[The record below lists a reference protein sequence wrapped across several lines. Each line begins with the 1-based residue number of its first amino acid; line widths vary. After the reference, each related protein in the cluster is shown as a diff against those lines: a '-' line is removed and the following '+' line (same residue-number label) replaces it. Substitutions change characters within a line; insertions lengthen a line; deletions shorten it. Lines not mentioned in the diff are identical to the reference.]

1 MLVIK
6 MHENTRKKVVIGL
19 SGGVDSSVAA
29 LLLKQAGYDV
39 IGVTM
44 QLCNDSLDAIE
55 DAKKVAE
62 KLDIPFY
69 CLDLRDDFKK
79 YVIDHFAN
87 EYMEGHTPNP
97 CIECNKYLKF
107 GLMLKKSQ
115 ELFNADYIAT
125 GHYAKIEYNKDTGRY
140 YISESDACG
149 KDQTYVL
156 YNLTQEQ
163 LAHTLMPLGKYSKEQ
178 IREIANQHG
187 FLNANKKDSQ
197 EICFV
202 KDNDYAGFIERE
214 HNYRPIKGNFVGTDA
229 NVYGPHKGIIHYTV
243 GQRRGLGLSLK
254 SPLYVKKLDATTNQ
268 VILCSKEELY
278 EDSLI
283 CKNVNLIAIERLEH
297 PLTATAKIR
306 YSAPKVKATLI
317 PLNNGNIKVMF
328 DEPQRAIT
336 PGQAVVFYDNNIVV
350 GGGIII

>member
-1 MLVIK
+1 
-6 MHENTRKKVVIGL
+6 MHEISKKKVVIGL
-19 SGGVDSSVAA
+19 SGGVDSAVTA

-44 QLCNDSLDAIE
+44 KLCNELSDSID

-62 KLDIPFY
+62 KLDIPFH
-69 CLDLRDDFKK
+69 CLDLREEFKK
-79 YVIDHFAN
+79 YVIDYFAK
-87 EYMEGHTPNP
+87 EYMDGHTPNP
-97 CIECNKYLKF
+97 CIECNKHLKF
-107 GLMLKKSQ
+107 GLMLTKAR
-115 ELFNADYIAT
+115 ELFDADYIAT
-125 GHYAKIEYNKDTGRY
+125 GHYANIEYNEKNNRY
-140 YISESDACG
+140 YIIESDACG

-163 LAHTLMPLGKYSKEQ
+163 LKYTLMPLGKYTKEH
-178 IREIANQHG
+178 IRKIAEDYG

-202 KDNDYAGFIERE
+202 KDNDYAGFIQRE
-214 HNYRPIKGNFVGTDA
+214 YNYKPITGNFVGTDSII
-229 NVYGPHKGIIHYTV
+229 YGLHKGIIHYTV

-254 SPLYVKKLDATTNQ
+254 SPLYVKKLDAAKHQ
-268 VILCSKEELY
+268 VILCPKDELF

-283 CKNVNLIAIERLEH
+283 CKNVNLITIENLVE
-297 PLTATAKIR
+297 PINATVKIR

-317 PLNNGNIKVMF
+317 PLDNGNIKVVF
-328 DEPQRAIT
+328 AEPQKAIT
-336 PGQAVVFYDNNIVV
+336 PGQAVVFYDNNIVI

>member
-1 MLVIK
+1 

-19 SGGVDSSVAA
+19 SGGVDSAVAA

-44 QLCNDSLDAIE
+44 KLCNDSLDAID
-55 DAKKVAE
+55 DAQKVAE
-62 KLDIPFY
+62 KLDVPFH
-69 CLDLRDDFKK
+69 CLDLRDEFKK
-79 YVIDHFAN
+79 YVIDYFAK
-87 EYMEGHTPNP
+87 EYIEGHTPNP
-97 CIECNKYLKF
+97 CIECNKHLKF
-107 GLMLKKSQ
+107 GLMLIKAR
-115 ELFNADYIAT
+115 EMFDADYIAT
-125 GHYAKIEYNKDTGRY
+125 GHYANIEYNESTGRY
-140 YISESDACG
+140 YICESDATG

-163 LAHTLMPLGKYSKEQ
+163 LKHTLMPLGKYTKEQ
-178 IREIANQHG
+178 IRKIAEDYG

-214 HNYRPIKGNFVGTDA
+214 YNYKPIKGEFVGTDA
-229 NVYGPHKGIIHYTV
+229 NVYGLHKGIIHYTV

-254 SPLYVKKLDATTNQ
+254 APLYVKKLDATTNK
-268 VILCSKEELY
+268 VILCPKDELY
-278 EDSLI
+278 DDSLI
-283 CKNVNLIAIERLEH
+283 CKNINLITLEA
-297 PLTATAKIR
+297 LETSITATVKIR

-317 PLNNGNIKVMF
+317 PLDNGNIKVVF
-328 DEPQRAIT
+328 DEPQKAIT
-336 PGQAVVFYDNNIVV
+336 PGQAVVFYDSNIVI

>member
-1 MLVIK
+1 

-29 LLLKQAGYDV
+29 LLLKQEGYDV

-44 QLCNDSLDAIE
+44 HLCNESVDAID

-62 KLDIPFY
+62 KLDIPFH
-69 CLDLRDDFKK
+69 CLDLRQDFKK
-79 YVIDHFAN
+79 YVIDYFAK
-87 EYMEGHTPNP
+87 EYIKGHTPNP
-97 CIECNKYLKF
+97 CIECNKHLKF
-107 GLMLKKSQ
+107 GLMLTKAR
-115 ELFNADYIAT
+115 ELFDADFIAT
-125 GHYAKIEYNKDTGRY
+125 GHYAKIEYNEKIGRY
-140 YISESDACG
+140 YICESDASG

-163 LAHTLMPLGKYSKEQ
+163 LKHTLMPLGKYTKDQ
-178 IREIANQHG
+178 IRKIAEDYG

-214 HNYRPIKGNFVGTDA
+214 YNYKPIKGEFVDTDA
-229 NVYGPHKGIIHYTV
+229 NIYGLHKGIIHYTV

-254 SPLYVKKLDATTNQ
+254 SPLYVKELNSTTNQ
-268 VILCSKEELY
+268 VILCPEKELY
-278 EDSLI
+278 LDSLI
-283 CKNVNLIAIERLEH
+283 CNNVNLITMESLEG
-297 PLTATAKIR
+297 PLAATVKIR

-317 PLNNGNIKVMF
+317 PLDNRNIKVVF

-336 PGQAVVFYDNNIVV
+336 PGQAVVFYDNNIVI
-350 GGGIII
+350 GGGIIV